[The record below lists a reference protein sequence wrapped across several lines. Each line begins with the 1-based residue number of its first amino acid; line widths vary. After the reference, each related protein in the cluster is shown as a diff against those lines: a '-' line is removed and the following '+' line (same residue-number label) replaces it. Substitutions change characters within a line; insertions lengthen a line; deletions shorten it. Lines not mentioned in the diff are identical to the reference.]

1 MLYNFFVDF
10 VYVRESMFQVNRP
23 ALKAAFKNTIPVL
36 TGYLVLG
43 FGFGVL
49 LVSQGFEFWLAP
61 IMSIS
66 MYAGAMQYLAVD
78 LLSYHVDLINVAIA
92 TLVVNARHLFYGI
105 SLIDKYKDAGWRK
118 VLLAFGL
125 TDETYSLIASE
136 TKTANRDYYLYV
148 TLLDHLYWITGS
160 TLGALAGT
168 VLPFDSTGIDFA
180 LTALFVTIFTE
191 QWLTNTQRKMGAL
204 GIVVSLV
211 CLFIFGAQQFLIPT
225 LLVITLILSWV
236 YRKAGDKL

>member
-1 MLYNFFVDF
+1 MLYNSSVDF
-10 VYVRESMFQVNRP
+10 IYARESMFKINRA
-23 ALKAAFKNTIPVL
+23 ALRAAFKNTIPVL

-78 LLSYHVDLINVAIA
+78 LLSYHVDLINIAIA

-148 TLLDHLYWITGS
+148 TILDHLYWITGS

-168 VLPFDSTGIDFA
+168 VLPFDSAGIDFA

-211 CLFIFGAQQFLIPT
+211 CMFIFGAQQFLIPT

-236 YRKAGDKL
+236 YRKAGDRL

>member
-1 MLYNFFVDF
+1 M
-10 VYVRESMFQVNRP
+10 
-23 ALKAAFKNTIPVL
+23 
-36 TGYLVLG
+36 
-43 FGFGVL
+43 
-49 LVSQGFEFWLAP
+49 
-61 IMSIS
+61 
-66 MYAGAMQYLAVD
+66 
-78 LLSYHVDLINVAIA
+78 
-92 TLVVNARHLFYGI
+92 
-105 SLIDKYKDAGWRK
+105 
-118 VLLAFGL
+118 LLAFGL

-204 GIVVSLV
+204 GILVSLV